1 MVIRV
6 LLVAA
11 LALGLMLVIKDG
23 RLTAKLGLVSK
34 CQTVATPP
42 GQYTQPQPGETIAF
56 QQCTKGLIDGRRDLK
71 NDGCTVIDEH
81 GKIDLWRCVQ
91 TDF

>member
-11 LALGLMLVIKDG
+11 LALGLMFVIRDG
-23 RLTAKLGLVSK
+23 RLTKKLGLVSK
-34 CQTVATPP
+34 CETIATPP
-42 GQYTQPQPGETIAF
+42 GQPQPQPGQTVEF
-56 QQCTKGLIDGRRDLK
+56 RQCTKGLIDGRRDLK
-71 NDGCTVIDEH
+71 NDGCTIVNEQ
-81 GKIDLWRCVQ
+81 GKIDVWRCVQ